1 MWQYYLLP
9 DEEQKGRLTKNPMCN
24 TFPRIGDHV
33 DVDVDELLQKVEKL
47 SKRNSAT
54 TTEWLYNL
62 PLERRRQKNCK
73 NCYCYCY
80 CYCCQCYCSSLMQ
93 LLAVGEWWS
102 PGEHQ
107 CNLHSCIKPHQW
119 QGFSR
124 LHHHRISFHR
134 SELSQVFLV
143 LWWWFI
149 FITLVAFLRIFYRAV
164 QWK

>member
-9 DEEQKGRLTKNPMCN
+9 YEEQMASGTKNPMCN

-33 DVDVDELLQKVEKL
+33 DLDVDELLQKVEKL
-47 SKRNSAT
+47 GKRNSAT
-54 TTEWLYNL
+54 TTKWLYNL
-62 PLERRRQKNCK
+62 PLEGRRQKFAK
-73 NCYCYCY
+73 NISIVPASCNYWRWGSGGRQENINAICI
-80 CYCCQCYCSSLMQ
+80 
-93 LLAVGEWWS
+93 LALNHINDKVS
-102 PGEHQ
+102 
-107 CNLHSCIKPHQW
+107 
-119 QGFSR
+119 SR

-149 FITLVAFLRIFYRAV
+149 FITLVAFLRIFYRVV